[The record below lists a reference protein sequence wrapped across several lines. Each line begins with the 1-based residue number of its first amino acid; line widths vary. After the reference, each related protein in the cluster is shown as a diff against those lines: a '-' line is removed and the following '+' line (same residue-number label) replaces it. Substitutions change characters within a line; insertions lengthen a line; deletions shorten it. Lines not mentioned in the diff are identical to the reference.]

1 MDDEGV
7 FDMLGISSSWLAIK
21 GLTIRESVEKIFEM
35 GFELCELGAA
45 HKYEEGVVETVMEL
59 RKEYPDKKFSIHA
72 KFPPDKIN
80 LPEGRKNN
88 SRSNGHN
95 YTMNLADPKEHEAIM
110 KAIKKMFDISDRINA
125 EIVGIHGGYAGEV
138 KWVEGD
144 LGFEELEMV
153 KPMPLDEA
161 KTNMKII
168 LEELVNTA
176 EERGIKFAVEIS
188 PPGSFA
194 PVMVDEESFDWLFSN
209 FSSKYMGMLVDIGHL
224 ELAAKAMNYDPY
236 EFVRK
241 FKKKVFQLHLHD
253 CKDGVCHI
261 LAGSGNVVFEKY
273 FKILGR
279 AKLRKM
285 PMVFE
290 YNNSVSEEQAVKSK
304 QMIENLLVKKL

>member
-7 FDMLGISSSWLAIK
+7 IGMLGISSSWLAVK
-21 GLTIRESVEKIFEM
+21 GFGIRDAVEKAFGL

-45 HKYEEGVVETVMEL
+45 HKYEEGAVETVMEM
-59 RKEYPDKKFSIHA
+59 RKKYPDKKFSIHA
-72 KFPPDKIN
+72 KFPPDRIN
-80 LPEGRKNN
+80 LPEGRKDRN
-88 SRSNGHN
+88 SNHH
-95 YTMNLADPKEHEAIM
+95 YTMNLSDPKEHEAVM
-110 KAIKKMFDISDRINA
+110 KTIKRMFDISDRINA

-138 KWVEGD
+138 KWVKGNF
-144 LGFEELEMV
+144 GFEELEMI
-153 KPMPLDEA
+153 KPMPLEEA
-161 KTNMKII
+161 RTNMKII

-209 FSSKYMGMLVDIGHL
+209 FSSKYMGLLVDIGHL
-224 ELAAKAMNYDPY
+224 ELAAKALNYDPY
-236 EFVRK
+236 DFVRK

-261 LAGSGNVVFEKY
+261 LAGSGNVKFEKY

-279 AKLRKM
+279 AKLKKM

-290 YNNSVSEEQAVKSK
+290 YNNSVNEEQALKSK
-304 QMIENLLVKKL
+304 EMIEKMLK